1 MNRSNMFKLGAAV
14 VALAISSASVAKV
27 LVVRAAGPSAKMY
40 PRGKALPDSAKIQ
53 LQAGD
58 SVMLL
63 KPDGTRMLRGP
74 GTFALAA
81 AGGGGAG
88 KAINRRARFSSLR
101 SGATRLNPSP
111 WNLDVT
117 QSGKLCVVNASN
129 LKLWRPEA
137 DAAIQLTVKGTGGE
151 QTIEFEAGK
160 DTVAWPTA
168 LPISSGAEYQLSEP
182 ESGDTARV
190 TFVTVSSPPDDPV
203 ETAQTLIANDC
214 ENQLEVLVE
223 SSPSV
228 D

>member
-1 MNRSNMFKLGAAV
+1 MKRSNMFKVGAAV
-14 VALAISSASVAKV
+14 VALGMSTATVAKV

-63 KPDGTRMLRGP
+63 KPDGTRTLRGP

-81 AGGGGAG
+81 AAGGGAG
-88 KAINRRARFSSLR
+88 KAINRRARFSALR

-117 QSGKLCVVNASN
+117 QSGKLCVVDASK
-129 LKLWRPEA
+129 LKLWRPEP
-137 DAAIQLTVKGTGGE
+137 DAAIQLTVKGRAGE
-151 QTIEFEAGK
+151 QTIEFPAG
-160 DTVAWPTA
+160 TETIAWPTT
-168 LPISSGAEYQLSEP
+168 LPITSGAEYQLSAP
-182 ESGDTARV
+182 DGGDTARV
-190 TFVTVSSPPDDPV
+190 TFVTVQNPPSDPV
-203 ETAQTLIANDC
+203 ETAQTLIANGC